1 MARKSLAN
9 QTGVDQLPKLEGDY
23 FVTEFV
29 PYIMNNITNTMNQRF
44 KKSLKK
50 FKLNVSQWR
59 VLAALSIKSDVSL
72 TDLGQFT
79 SIDQPSLSRIVDQLV
94 ERDLMT
100 RIPRA
105 TDGRF
110 SEIALSPKGKGLRD
124 AAWPLAVAHSQQ
136 ALAGLTTKEQETLRL
151 LLKKLMASLA

>member
-105 TDGRF
+105 
-110 SEIALSPKGKGLRD
+110 LSPKGKGLRD